1 MSDGYHRLLD
11 MTTLTSPDLL
21 ALPIKLPGGRL
32 SGKTKFLGL
41 SYFTGDHR
49 DYVNTSFKIGL
60 PGRSGFQAI
69 PRHMLYPE
77 KQFFYLWSGVALK
90 LIFIRI
96 KPIAQAIPGVV
107 PYRSKKNG
115 VFDVYTLHQAD
126 CICRKNTP
134 FAHFCSNM
142 ALLQDTNI
150 RKIGKSCFLNSLD

>member
-69 PRHMLYPE
+69 PRHMLYPK
-77 KQFFYLWSGVALK
+77 KQYSTPFQPP
-90 LIFIRI
+90 FIAGR
-96 KPIAQAIPGVV
+96 KDGVV
-107 PYRSKKNG
+107 IAYHPAVSKRHNITQRNVWYAYNFTTRSVREN
-115 VFDVYTLHQAD
+115 V
-126 CICRKNTP
+126 P
-134 FAHFCSNM
+134 
-142 ALLQDTNI
+142 LLTCT
-150 RKIGKSCFLNSLD
+150 R